1 MSRPMKSWKLKQE
14 RANNSTVRITYPF
27 FEVKQPFLSPKKTF
41 LNITISQ
48 SVGGGGVLVISV
60 PLQLSRNVYV
70 HETLL
75 MIKI

>member
-14 RANNSTVRITYPF
+14 RANNSTVRITYPA

-48 SVGGGGVLVISV
+48 SVGGG
-60 PLQLSRNVYV
+60 Y
-70 HETLL
+70 
-75 MIKI
+75 